1 MRGTDGRGPNPLAFS
16 LPERALKQRVS
27 VPSQGEKINSA
38 RGTSEGPISRY
49 EWALLVGTT
58 KQAAHGART
67 VQTPCYAAIVA
78 IPLAKRDYAPGR
90 TSAKRPCEL
99 SYARGSFVDG

>member
-1 MRGTDGRGPNPLAFS
+1 
-16 LPERALKQRVS
+16 
-27 VPSQGEKINSA
+27 
-38 RGTSEGPISRY
+38 
-49 EWALLVGTT
+49 LVGAISGND
-58 KQAAHGART
+58 KAATAFVRT